1 MIKVKI
7 NYDGN
12 VIKGFKV
19 SGHANYDEYGKDI
32 VCASVSTVVITSINL
47 ALKIDEKSV
56 VVTDKPGLI
65 EVNILKR
72 DDVINKIFINMKDML
87 VELQKDY
94 SKNIKI
100 L

>member
-56 VVTDKPGLI
+56 VVIDKPGLI
-65 EVNILKR
+65 EANILKR

>member
-65 EVNILKR
+65 EANILKR

>member
-47 ALKIDEKSV
+47 ALKLDEKSV
-56 VVTDKPGLI
+56 VVTDKSGLI
-65 EVNILKR
+65 EANILKR